1 MYLIRIALVFA
12 AVTAVKGFPGQVD
25 SCDHK
30 WIAPKATDVRSPCP
44 GLNTHVTPLANHGF
58 LPRDGKNISIPIVRL
73 MLRLI
78 IVLDGFNVQPDAIL
92 VVAKLALLSGS
103 DPTTFNL
110 DGLAL
115 HGLIESD
122 TSISRGDFALGD
134 NLHFNE
140 TISATL
146 AAANP
151 GVDYDNATSAAQVQ
165 DICLADSITTTPNV
179 TNTAKK
185 LLFRT
190 GASTLYL
197 SVMGDPLT
205 GWPPRSAFVQI
216 FFCEE
221 RMPIADGWKQ
231 STTPITGEST
241 GKIQNIIIENSHWTP
256 TQKCKPL
263 VLGPHAVVNMLG

>member
-1 MYLIRIALVFA
+1 MHLIRIALVFA
-12 AVTAVKGFPGQVD
+12 AVNAANGHPGYLD
-25 SCDHK
+25 SYNHK
-30 WIAPKATDVRSPCP
+30 WIAPKATDARSPCP
-44 GLNTHVTPLANHGF
+44 GLNTHVTLLANHGF
-58 LPRDGKNISIPIVRL
+58 LPRYGPNISIPIVL
-73 MLRLI
+73 KA
-78 IVLDGFNVQPDAIL
+78 VADGFNVQPDAIL
-92 VVAKLALLSGS
+92 VVAKLALLSSS
-103 DPTTFNL
+103 DATTFNL

-122 TSISRGDFALGD
+122 ASISRGDFALGD

-140 TISATL
+140 TIFATL

-151 GVDYDNATSAAQVQ
+151 GVDYDNVTSAAQVQ
-165 DICLADSITTTPNV
+165 DIRLADSIATNPNV

-205 GWPPRSAFVQI
+205 GWPPRSAFVQVL
-216 FFCEE
+216 FREE
-221 RMPIADGWKQ
+221 RMPIAEGWKR

-241 GKIQNIIIENSHWTP
+241 GKIQNIIIENSHWNP
-256 TQKCKPL
+256 TQKCEPL
-263 VLGPHAVVNMLG
+263 VLGPHAVVNMLA